1 MRWQQPDSAHPVKF
15 AGASYTDQ
23 QTMGRALIK
32 AYGIRSPG
40 DLTSC
45 NTCHR

>member
-1 MRWQQPDSAHPVKF
+1 MRWQRPDSDHAVVF

-23 QTMGRALIK
+23 RTMGRALIK
-32 AYGIRSPG
+32 EYEIRSPR

-45 NTCHR
+45 DTCHR